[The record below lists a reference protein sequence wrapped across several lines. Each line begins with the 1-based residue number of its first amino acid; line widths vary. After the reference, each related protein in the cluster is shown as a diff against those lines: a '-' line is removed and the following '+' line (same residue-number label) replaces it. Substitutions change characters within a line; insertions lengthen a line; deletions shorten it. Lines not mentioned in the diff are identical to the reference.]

1 MRLPAL
7 HFNLRHRVRAHLT
20 ALRTRGGSVR
30 ARLCLAV
37 AAILAAALAVAGWI
51 AYRAG
56 EAHREQIERVL
67 HDKAREVAATID
79 REIVTTKSL
88 LTVLASS
95 PFLQAGDVAGLER
108 QAADVSRRIG
118 IQIVLRDPHA
128 DVQLFNTSFP
138 SGPPAAR
145 GTSAE
150 MYAAEARV
158 IERGEPVV
166 TNVFYGPRIRRNVVA
181 VVTPVLKD
189 GKVDCL
195 LSMGIPTDKFAEL
208 LDLESTDPDTII
220 SIVDRN
226 NVIVARSV
234 LHREYSGTQVSSNFA
249 AVGGAAGV
257 WTSLSRHG
265 ILHRWHYRQSI
276 ETGWWVGVGVPV
288 SKLTAPL
295 KASLL
300 KLGVAGSLLFA
311 AAMGLTFHIGGRIE
325 RSLGVLGI
333 DRNPTR
339 EEFAVLFDSAPN
351 GVVVADSEG
360 RIVLANTA
368 IERMFG
374 YARDE
379 LIGRPV
385 EMLVPVRLREAHA
398 DERRRFAVAPQT
410 RAMAVDRT
418 LRGQRKDG
426 SEFPIE
432 TGLSPIKT
440 RDGTFTMAT
449 VVDVSAR
456 EQAAH
461 SLAAAE
467 VERDK
472 LRRRLM
478 QAFEAERLRLAHE
491 LHDQTGQS
499 LTAIMLELKGIEHRL
514 DEAGRE
520 RLRRLSR
527 QLEQM
532 GKSLHRVAWE
542 LRPAS
547 IDELGLA
554 VAIEN
559 YLSDWTQQT
568 GIGADFHNR
577 FRTLDEVGDEI
588 RTTLYRVLQEALTN
602 VAKHAQQA
610 TSVSIVIDS
619 VNDILQ
625 LTIEDDG
632 PGFDAE
638 APSAGRRDG
647 RGLGLAGM
655 RERLALIGG
664 RLEIESSL
672 GAGTTLF
679 ARIPLERTWAAA

>member
-1 MRLPAL
+1 MDRI
-7 HFNLRHRVRAHLT
+7 RAYLT
-20 ALRTRGGSVR
+20 ALRTRGRSVR
-30 ARLCLAV
+30 ARLCLIV

-51 AYRAG
+51 AYRAA
-56 EAHREQIERVL
+56 EAQRAQFEQAL
-67 HDKAREVAATID
+67 HDKAREVTATID

-95 PFLQAGDVAGLER
+95 PFLQAGDTAGFER
-108 QAADVSRRIG
+108 QAAEVSRRIG

-138 SGPPAAR
+138 AGPPDAR

-150 MYAAEARV
+150 MYAAETRA
-158 IERGEPVV
+158 IERREPVV
-166 TNVFYGPRIRRNVVA
+166 TNVFYGPRIRKNVVA
-181 VVTPVLKD
+181 VVTPVIKN

-234 LHREYSGTQVSSNFA
+234 LHREYSGTPLPSNFA
-249 AVGGAAGV
+249 AVASRTAGV
-257 WTSLSRHG
+257 WTSYSRHG
-265 ILHRWHYRQSI
+265 VLHRWHYRHSI
-276 ETGWWVGVGVPV
+276 ETGWWIGVGVPV

-300 KLGVAGSLLFA
+300 KLGAAGGLLFA
-311 AAMGLTFHIGGRIE
+311 AAMGLAFHIGGRIE

-351 GVVVADSEG
+351 GVVVVDSKG
-360 RIVLANTA
+360 RIVLANSA

-385 EMLVPVRLREAHA
+385 EMLMPERLREAHA

-410 RAMAVDRT
+410 RAMAAERT
-418 LRGQRKDG
+418 LRGRRKDG
-426 SEFPIE
+426 GEFPIE

-499 LTAIMLELKGIEHRL
+499 LTAIMLELKGVEHRL
-514 DEAGRE
+514 DDAGRE

-532 GKSLHRVAWE
+532 GKSLHNIAWE

-559 YLSDWTQQT
+559 YLSDWSQQT
-568 GIGADFHNR
+568 GIGVDFHNR
-577 FRTLDEVGDEI
+577 FTSLAAVGDEI

-602 VAKHAQQA
+602 IAKHARQA
-610 TSVSIVIDS
+610 TSVSVIIDC
-619 VNDILQ
+619 VDDTLQ

-638 APSAGRRDG
+638 AMSAGRRDG
-647 RGLGLAGM
+647 RGLGVAGM

-664 RLEIESSL
+664 RLEIESAP

-679 ARIPLERTWAAA
+679 ARVPLERTWAAA